1 MKFKGPKLKFKVLS
15 IEESV
20 EDIILDLYNGFQAEI
35 KASVKW
41 LD

>member
-1 MKFKGPKLKFKVLS
+1 MAGQISGLVRK
-15 IEESV
+15 EESV
-20 EDIILDLYNGFQAEI
+20 EAIILDLYNGFQAEI